1 MTANTRVLICLIAI
15 TLCLQGC
22 SSFWGLYS
30 GQSRRGVS
38 SSLVDYLYPDGEVP
52 PAHSEVIP
60 QLNLPLRVGLAFV
73 PSRYES
79 HLPALSETAKAQLLE
94 NVRANFLDRNYISH
108 IEIIPDTYLRGSRG
122 FTGLEQLGRLYQL
135 DSIALVSYD
144 QVVSSEDTT
153 ASFLYWT
160 IIGAYVIKGS
170 QNEVQTFV
178 DTAVFDIPTRRLLF
192 RAPGLDKDSS
202 KSTLIGLPEEVR
214 EARTASFER
223 AMANM
228 TTNLAAELD
237 RFEQRTREDQSVAT
251 VSGGSTG
258 LLFFLGLASCA
269 LLRRLGRK
277 NLLEEC

>member
-1 MTANTRVLICLIAI
+1 MTSKNGILICLIALSLI
-15 TLCLQGC
+15 LQGC

-38 SSLVDYLYPDGEVP
+38 SSLVDYLYPDGETP
-52 PAHSEVIP
+52 PPQTDTIP

-79 HLPALSETAKAQLLE
+79 HVPALSETAKAGLLE
-94 NVRANFLDRNYISH
+94 TVRANFLDRDYISH

-178 DTAVFDIPTRRLLF
+178 DTAVFDIPTHRLLF

-214 EARTASFER
+214 EARMASFER

-228 TTNLAAELD
+228 TTNLATELD
-237 RFEQRTREDQSVAT
+237 RFELRTKEDKSVAT
-251 VSGGSTG
+251 VTGGSAGLSLFLILATG
-258 LLFFLGLASCA
+258 AG
-269 LLRRLGRK
+269 LRRLRGK
-277 NLLEEC
+277 YLVEEC

>member
-1 MTANTRVLICLIAI
+1 MTGKNRILMCLVAIAMV
-15 TLCLQGC
+15 LQGC

-38 SSLVDYLYPDGEVP
+38 SSLVDYLYPDGEEP
-52 PAHSEVIP
+52 PPYSDAIP

-79 HLPALSETAKAQLLE
+79 HTPALSETAKAQLLE
-94 NVRANFLDRNYISH
+94 NVRANFLDRDYIAH

-214 EARTASFER
+214 EARVASFER

-228 TTNLAAELD
+228 TANLATELD
-237 RFEQRTREDQSVAT
+237 RFEQRTREDNSVAT
-251 VSGGSTG
+251 VSGGSSG
-258 LLFFLGLASCA
+258 VLFFLVLAACA
-269 LLRRLGRK
+269 GLRRLRGE
-277 NLLEEC
+277 NLIEEC